1 MACIPF
7 IPRTIAIGGQ
17 VVAIGTS
24 HMGMGRDWPKTAL
37 RPDGPG
43 NKMDVAQDLIAL
55 YLCRYQNSF
64 VFAINIE

>member
-1 MACIPF
+1 MA
-7 IPRTIAIGGQ
+7 
-17 VVAIGTS
+17 AIGTS
-24 HMGMGRDWPKTAL
+24 HMGMGRDWPKMAR

-43 NKMDVAQDLIAL
+43 NKKDVAQDPIAL